1 VRYEQNIKEEESGML
16 GCCPE
21 ETTDLPSGEQK
32 RCWATVG
39 KTEGCDLGGVRGGE
53 CPPSTA
59 SEAAS

>member
-1 VRYEQNIKEEESGML
+1 ML